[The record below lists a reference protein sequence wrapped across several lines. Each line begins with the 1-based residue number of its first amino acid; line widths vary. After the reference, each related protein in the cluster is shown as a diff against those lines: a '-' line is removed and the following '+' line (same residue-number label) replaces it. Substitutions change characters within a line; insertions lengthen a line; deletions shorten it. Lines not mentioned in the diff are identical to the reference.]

1 MHLVIQEETS
11 KGINISQLDN
21 EKHFD
26 LQYINL
32 SFQLRLGSQTYMHMA
47 KFVLVSI
54 FWDNFSLL
62 QVLFVYV

>member
-32 SFQLRLGSQTYMHMA
+32 SFQLGLGSQSYMHMA
-47 KFVLVSI
+47 KFSI

>member
-26 LQYINL
+26 LQYVHKPFLSTSLGKSNL
-32 SFQLRLGSQTYMHMA
+32 HAHGKVCPGQHFLG
-47 KFVLVSI
+47 
-54 FWDNFSLL
+54 
-62 QVLFVYV
+62 

>member
-26 LQYINL
+26 LQYVHKPFL
-32 SFQLRLGSQTYMHMA
+32 STSLGKSKLHAHGKVCPGQH
-47 KFVLVSI
+47 FLG
-54 FWDNFSLL
+54 
-62 QVLFVYV
+62 